1 MQKVSVFAL
10 LTLLI
15 VGVIWGNSMQTVERS
30 EAQSTQIAESLQP
43 VLDAKEEMAEWEFHS
58 FVRKL
63 AHVTEFFLLG
73 LAVAGFGMSLS
84 VYLKKTLISLPI
96 LMVLFVAVTDEFIQH
111 FTDRGSLVTDVVLDF
126 VSAVVALGLVWLIV
140 SVRSFTSRRRRY
152 R

>member
-1 MQKVSVFAL
+1 MQKVSVFVL

-43 VLDAKEEMAEWEFHS
+43 VLDAKEELAEREYHR

-73 LAVAGFGMSLS
+73 LAVAGFGISLS
-84 VYLKKTLISLPI
+84 VYLKKTLISLPL
-96 LMVLFVAVTDEFIQH
+96 LMVLFVAVADEYIQH
-111 FTDRGSLVTDVVLDF
+111 FSDRGSLVTDVVLDF

-140 SVRSFTSRRRRY
+140 SVRSFTSQRRRCR
-152 R
+152 